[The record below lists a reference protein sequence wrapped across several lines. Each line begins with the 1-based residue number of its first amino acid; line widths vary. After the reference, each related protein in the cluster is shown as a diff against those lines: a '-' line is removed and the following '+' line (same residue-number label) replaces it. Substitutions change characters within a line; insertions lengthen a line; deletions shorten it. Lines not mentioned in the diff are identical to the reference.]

1 MRKRYTIDDII
12 NAVKES
18 TTLTDVVRKLGL
30 SVAGGN
36 METISRKIR
45 QHSIDTSHFNG
56 KNFNKGKEAC
66 NKKPIE
72 FYLTENIVVKSDYL
86 KKRLI
91 KENVFEHKC
100 MLCGLSKWQ
109 GRQIPLELHHSNGDR
124 TNNTLENIMIICPNC
139 HKLEHEN

>member
-1 MRKRYTIDDII
+1 MSKKYVMEDII

-18 TTLTDVVRKLGL
+18 TTLTEVVRKLGL

-45 QHSIDTSHFNG
+45 QHNIDTSHFVG
-56 KNFNKGKEAC
+56 KSFNKGKC
-66 NKKPIE
+66 STKKKDIE
-72 FYLTENIVVKSDYL
+72 LYLIDNIVVKSDYL
-86 KKRLI
+86 RKRLL
-91 KENVFEHKC
+91 KEKIFEHKC

-109 GRQIPLELHHSNGDR
+109 GRQIPLELHHLNGDR

-139 HKLEHEN
+139 HKLEHED